1 MKILV
6 VHREV
11 SVLNQVKSVLSDSE
25 TLVRFYSSGLD
36 GLLAIRVE
44 KFDLIICGTDLPVI
58 TGFELIRSL
67 RTQSINS
74 ETPVV
79 FIADEVSG
87 KSEYLA
93 KALEVLG
100 TLQRNSIDRDLAPLV
115 TPMINEWKSVDVW
128 GRPPK
133 LSDN

>member
-11 SVLNQVKSVLSDSE
+11 SVLNQVKSILPGGE
-25 TLVRFYSSGLD
+25 PLIRFYSSGLD

-67 RTQSINS
+67 RTHSINS
-74 ETPVV
+74 LTPVV
-79 FIADEVSG
+79 FIADELSG

-93 KALEVLG
+93 NALDVAGL
-100 TLQRNSIDRDLAPLV
+100 LKRNSIDQELAPLV
-115 TPMINEWKSVDVW
+115 NATMNEWRSIEGSNHW
-128 GRPPK
+128 YN
-133 LSDN
+133 LHQN

>member
-11 SVLNQVKSVLSDSE
+11 SVSNQVKSISLDGE

-67 RTQSINS
+67 RTHSINS
-74 ETPVV
+74 LTTVV
-79 FIADEVSG
+79 FIADELNG

-93 KALEVLG
+93 NALDVAGL
-100 TLQRNSIDRDLAPLV
+100 LKRSSIDLELGPLV
-115 TPMINEWKSVDVW
+115 NAAMNEWKSIEHSGHRFDL
-128 GRPPK
+128 P
-133 LSDN
+133 LN

>member
-11 SVLNQVKSVLSDSE
+11 SVLNQVKSILSDRE
-25 TLVRFYSSGLD
+25 TLVRYYDSGLD

-67 RTQSINS
+67 RTHSINDL
-74 ETPVV
+74 TPVV
-79 FIADEVSG
+79 FIADELTG
-87 KSEYLA
+87 KSEHLA

-100 TLQRNSIDRDLAPLV
+100 TLKRSSLDKDLEPLV
-115 TPMINEWKSVDVW
+115 TPTINEWKSIDLS
-128 GRPPK
+128 GHRYK
-133 LSDN
+133 LPDN